1 MRTTI
6 TLEPDVAALIERRRR
21 SRGTSMKAEV
31 NDLLRSGLAAAD
43 MPARTSE
50 YRLPEFDLGEPL
62 IPFDDVHGA
71 LAMAEGDDY
80 K

>member
-1 MRTTI
+1 
-6 TLEPDVAALIERRRR
+6 
-21 SRGTSMKAEV
+21 MKAEV